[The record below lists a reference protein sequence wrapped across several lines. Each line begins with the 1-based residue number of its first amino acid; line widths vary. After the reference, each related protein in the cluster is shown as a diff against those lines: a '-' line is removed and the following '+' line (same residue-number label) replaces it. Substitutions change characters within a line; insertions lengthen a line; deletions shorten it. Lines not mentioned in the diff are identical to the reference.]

1 MDIAPPPQTSMKRN
15 QQVWDSESVVVAQ
28 MKISIDL
35 KTIDPQITA
44 QMVITDVFGTS
55 GTNKYAMTL
64 KDSDVESLSCVIKY
78 RSLLLSNRLL
88 DQFKNK

>member
-1 MDIAPPPQTSMKRN
+1 MKRN
-15 QQVWDSESVVVAQ
+15 QQGWDSESVVVAQ
-28 MKISIDL
+28 MQISIDL
-35 KTIDPQITA
+35 RTINPQITA

-55 GTNKYAMTL
+55 GNNKYAMTL

-88 DQFKNK
+88 KQFKNK